1 MTGNTIPSPL
11 QSVTTFE
18 ANEPPSNA
26 VTVASDPSA
35 RRVAPTAV
43 AASVDGESN
52 TFKSHTSDIAPA
64 ISSLHRLVTSVS
76 SDDTASET
84 ASGTTDYPVLQD
96 QEDEATQIVVNP
108 IASTNSNSYGIVSAS
123 GASHDLPVES
133 SNVIATINTFDESN
147 NVEAAP
153 SDTLAKFPVP
163 TDEDSLAA
171 AKMTETK
178 EAVSSRE
185 MTAHRS
191 PAEVGKS
198 MTKRI
203 QVASIAEQFEETE
216 IDVIQNALAKKRKS
230 EDLPTKKGQRTKKK
244 AKAPKD
250 HNAPKKNLTAYMHYA
265 TYARDYIKSR
275 DRQLKATDVTIHVQR
290 GWDAMTAVERNYW
303 NEKAAADKER
313 YERQLADYKN
323 SKLGKAWQARVDEE
337 TRTRKVTS
345 ESLFATKPTGSANVH
360 YDAYAR
366 SYIKIRNPH
375 MKDVE
380 VTNVV
385 LRGWSVLTAEV
396 RNYWDG
402 FPAAA
407 LAESLVKFYQ
417 RVDLTVQDVVEAKV
431 STQETLDDLCMD
443 GK

>member
-1 MTGNTIPSPL
+1 
-11 QSVTTFE
+11 
-18 ANEPPSNA
+18 
-26 VTVASDPSA
+26 
-35 RRVAPTAV
+35 
-43 AASVDGESN
+43 
-52 TFKSHTSDIAPA
+52 
-64 ISSLHRLVTSVS
+64 
-76 SDDTASET
+76 
-84 ASGTTDYPVLQD
+84 
-96 QEDEATQIVVNP
+96 
-108 IASTNSNSYGIVSAS
+108 
-123 GASHDLPVES
+123 
-133 SNVIATINTFDESN
+133 
-147 NVEAAP
+147 
-153 SDTLAKFPVP
+153 
-163 TDEDSLAA
+163 
-171 AKMTETK
+171 
-178 EAVSSRE
+178 
-185 MTAHRS
+185 
-191 PAEVGKS
+191 
-198 MTKRI
+198 
-203 QVASIAEQFEETE
+203 
-216 IDVIQNALAKKRKS
+216 
-230 EDLPTKKGQRTKKK
+230 
-244 AKAPKD
+244 
-250 HNAPKKNLTAYMHYA
+250 MHYA

-290 GWDAMTAVERNYW
+290 GWDDMTAVERNYW

-345 ESLFATKPTGSANVH
+345 ESLFATKPTGSVNVH

-385 LRGWSVLTAEV
+385 LRGWSVLTTEV

-402 FPAAA
+402 VPADK
-407 LAESLVKFYQ
+407 SLVKFYQ